1 MKKIFKILYPFVFP
15 VTLVIFLLYSFKV
28 IKLEYHFGYQSAN
41 VYQTS
46 FSWQKQVFFSELK
59 RFKNKIF
66 EFRQFLI
73 DLDQIFYKRQDSDLL
88 TIRDDMLESVNQ
100 FLYLYTLDN

>member
-1 MKKIFKILYPFVFP
+1 MVEDKMNLYDFHRK
-15 VTLVIFLLYSFKV
+15 SD
-28 IKLEYHFGYQSAN
+28 
-41 VYQTS
+41 
-46 FSWQKQVFFSELK
+46 
-59 RFKNKIF
+59 FKNKIF

-73 DLDQIFYKRQDSDLL
+73 DLDQIFYKRKDSDLL